1 MTPAAGPARPDP
13 GHGLSAM
20 LGIAVTVLAA
30 DTISTT
36 LALDELARNPTVR
49 LLNGLITMHL
59 TLNAGAAFGY
69 GAAYTA
75 VIGLL
80 GCGIIISIVAVASRL
95 RSRAWTIALGLLLG
109 GAAGNLGDRVFRAPG
124 MFRGRVVDWINLP
137 HFPWTFNPAD
147 ASITCAAALIA
158 VLAVRGVRIDGT
170 SARASA
176 GRPSPVAGRPSPL
189 AADRPPALALDPSVP
204 LAERDALPGG
214 RQRPDSQP
222 SRDPQ

>member
-1 MTPAAGPARPDP
+1 
-13 GHGLSAM
+13 M
-20 LGIAVTVLAA
+20 LGIAVIVLAV

-36 LALDELARNPTVR
+36 LALDELARHPTVR
-49 LLNGLITMHL
+49 LLNGLVTVHL
-59 TLNAGAAFGY
+59 TLNAGAAFGF
-69 GAAYTA
+69 GTAYTA

-80 GCGIIISIVAVASRL
+80 VCGIIISIVAMAKRL

-109 GAAGNLGDRVFRAPG
+109 GAAGNLGDRIFRAPG

-158 VLAVRGVRIDGT
+158 VLALRGVRIDGT

-176 GRPSPVAGRPSPL
+176 DHPSPLTAGRPTPLTAGRPTPLTVGRPSPL
-189 AADRPPALALDPSVP
+189 A
-204 LAERDALPGG
+204 ERDGLPCDAQEARGP
-214 RQRPDSQP
+214 QRPRGLQS
-222 SRDPQ
+222 